1 MLGEWVI
8 NDSFLL
14 VGPQHLYHKHDEEE
28 FGYIYVQIKYL
39 PLNQSDDG
47 IQAPVNVD
55 IQEIIRREQELIRG
69 ILKINVLH
77 GKDLVMENVPYND
90 IDSFVSLRIP
100 KLSEKKSKTMSVEE
114 QDAELEKLYQQV
126 EEEIEE
132 RQRYLESIAHLDE
145 PKLKERIK
153 AEIIER
159 ISELEKIIRM
169 LHKNHLLDA

>member
-100 KLSEKKSKTMSVEE
+100 KLSEKKSKTIKNTDKPQWAFKKEFPISLFKNVNKF
-114 QDAELEKLYQQV
+114 D
-126 EEEIEE
+126 
-132 RQRYLESIAHLDE
+132 
-145 PKLKERIK
+145 PKLIG
-153 AEIIER
+153 
-159 ISELEKIIRM
+159 
-169 LHKNHLLDA
+169 